1 MIIIHSESF
10 EDFFSNLIGDS
21 PLSSI
26 EFFEDL
32 EDDYSFQRTWD
43 IPDQW
48 IWKFQSSQDLE
59 DLINDF
65 NLSEEDLIIFPS
77 MIMDVLSEIIE
88 SDYSQD
94 FMNQMGIIRYIPI
107 RKIQE
112 GIEEIQFFFKD
123 KESLEN
129 YLKEYDISKDELV
142 LN

>member
-1 MIIIHSESF
+1 MIIIQSESF
-10 EDFFSNLIGDS
+10 EDF
-21 PLSSI
+21 
-26 EFFEDL
+26 
-32 EDDYSFQRTWD
+32 
-43 IPDQW
+43 
-48 IWKFQSSQDLE
+48 
-59 DLINDF
+59 
-65 NLSEEDLIIFPS
+65 NLSKKDLIIFPS
-77 MIMDVLSEIIE
+77 IIMDVLSEIIE

>member
-1 MIIIHSESF
+1 MRKIQLGNRPLFPPFGGWILYDLGNKS
-10 EDFFSNLIGDS
+10 IGD
-21 PLSSI
+21 P
-26 EFFEDL
+26 F
-32 EDDYSFQRTWD
+32 
-43 IPDQW
+43 
-48 IWKFQSSQDLE
+48 
-59 DLINDF
+59 LIIKTFNDF
-65 NLSEEDLIIFPS
+65 NLSKEDLIIFPS
-77 MIMDVLSEIIE
+77 IIMDALSEIIE

>member
-1 MIIIHSESF
+1 MIIIQSESF
-10 EDFFSNLIGDS
+10 ENFFSNLIGDS

-48 IWKFQSSQDLE
+48 IWIFQSHQDLE
-59 DLINDF
+59 NLINDF
-65 NLSEEDLIIFPS
+65 NLSKKDLIIFPS
-77 MIMDVLSEIIE
+77 IIMDVLSEIIE

-94 FMNQMGIIRYIPI
+94 FMNRMGIIKYVPI
-107 RKIQE
+107 KKIQE
-112 GIEEIQFFFKD
+112 GIEEIQFFFKNE
-123 KESLEN
+123 ESLEN
-129 YLKEYDISKDELV
+129 YLEEYNISKDELI

>member
-1 MIIIHSESF
+1 MIIIQSESF
-10 EDFFSNLIGDS
+10 ENFFSDLIGNS

-48 IWKFQSSQDLE
+48 IWIFESHQDLK

-65 NLSEEDLIIFPS
+65 NLSEEDLMIFPS

-94 FMNQMGIIRYIPI
+94 FMNQMGIIKYIPI

-129 YLKEYDISKDELV
+129 YLKEYNISKDGLI

>member
-1 MIIIHSESF
+1 MIIIQSESF
-10 EDFFSNLIGDS
+10 EEFFSNLIGDS

-48 IWKFQSSQDLE
+48 IWIFKSHQDLE
-59 DLINDF
+59 NLINDF
-65 NLSEEDLIIFPS
+65 NLSKKDLIIFPS
-77 MIMDVLSEIIE
+77 MIMEVLSEIIE

-94 FMNQMGIIRYIPI
+94 FMNRMGIIKYIPI
-107 RKIQE
+107 KKVQE

-123 KESLEN
+123 EESLEN
-129 YLKEYDISKDELV
+129 YIPDPEFEKY
-142 LN
+142 